1 MPVVGCEGDEGHL
14 LIPFSH
20 IIQYVSLFWTWTKTV
35 SLFRTSSCRKPGI
48 PKHSHPFSCHC
59 IRCVNYSF
67 ISALWWFCSLVPAQI
82 LIETLAR
89 CWFHPG
95 SMCLMSMYVLL
106 CQSYWFENLLSLK
119 LYLIMSRNSS
129 YCICTASPF
138 IYNVIVNGVWLV
150 DKNQRKNLFLLV

>member
-48 PKHSHPFSCHC
+48 PKRSHPFSCHC
-59 IRCVNYSF
+59 IRCVNYYF

-95 SMCLMSMYVLL
+95 SVCLMSMYVLL